1 MKIGFVGLGR
11 MGGALARRLMRE
23 HRLSVYDLR
32 PEVREAF
39 AAEGAEAM
47 PSPVALARQCD
58 LVLTCLPTSAEVR
71 EVIFGADGLAA
82 GLKKGSLI
90 ADMTTGDPNQT
101 RQMAEMLKAQEI
113 ELIDAPVSGGP
124 HGAVAGTIAIIVG
137 ATVEQFARVRPVF
150 AAISPNIFH
159 TGGVGTGQIMKLV
172 NNVIAAGVRAAT
184 FEAVALGVKNGLDLK
199 TCVDILQKG
208 TARSYTTELA
218 LPGLLDPN
226 RKMTFSLG
234 LMHKDVRLATDV
246 AAQSGVPMPLASA
259 VREVFLTAI
268 NELGYETDLNDL
280 IRVCERQAR
289 VDIVPA

>member
-1 MKIGFVGLGR
+1 MRIGFVGLGR

-23 HRLSVYDLR
+23 HHLCVFDLR
-32 PEVREAF
+32 PEVLQAF

-47 PSPVALARQCD
+47 QSAAALAEKCD

-71 EVIFGADGLAA
+71 DVIFGAEGLAA
-82 GLKKGSLI
+82 HMKKGSLI
-90 ADMTTGDPNQT
+90 ADMTTGDPNAT
-101 RQMAEMLKAQEI
+101 RQMADALAVKGI
-113 ELIDAPVSGGP
+113 DLIDAPVSGGP
-124 HGAVAGTIAIIVG
+124 HGAAAGTIAIIVG
-137 ATVEQFARVRPVF
+137 ATDSQFERVRQVF
-150 AAISPNIFH
+150 ATISPNVFH

-199 TCVDILQKG
+199 TCVDILAKG

-246 AAQSGVPMPLASA
+246 ASQSGVPMPVASA
-259 VREVFLTAI
+259 VREVFQTAI

-280 IRVCERQAR
+280 IKVCERQAR
-289 VDIVPA
+289 VEIVPV

>member
-23 HRLSVYDLR
+23 HRLQVFDIR
-32 PEVREAF
+32 PEVRDAF
-39 AAEGAEAM
+39 AREGAEPMA
-47 PSPVALARQCD
+47 SLTALAKACD
-58 LVLTCLPTSAEVR
+58 VVLTCLPTSAEVR

-82 GLKKGSLI
+82 GMKKGGLI
-90 ADMTTGDPNQT
+90 ADMTTGDPNAT
-101 RQMAEMLKAQEI
+101 RQMAEVLKGKGI
-113 ELIDAPVSGGP
+113 DLIDAPVSGGP
-124 HGAVAGTIAIIVG
+124 HGATAGTIAIIVG
-137 ATVEQFARVRPVF
+137 ALADQFEQVKPVF
-150 AAISPNIFH
+150 TAISPNVFH

-199 TCVDILQKG
+199 TCVDILAKG

-246 AAQSGVPMPLASA
+246 ASQSGVPMPLASA
-259 VREVFLTAI
+259 VREVYQTAI

-289 VDIVPA
+289 VDIVPG

>member
-11 MGGALARRLMRE
+11 MGGALARRLMLK
-23 HRLSVYDLR
+23 HRLYMYDLR
-32 PEVREAF
+32 PEVRQVF
-39 AAEGAEAM
+39 AHEGAEAM
-47 PSPVALARQCD
+47 PSPVALAKECD

-82 GLKKGSLI
+82 GLKKGAI
-90 ADMTTGDPNQT
+90 VADMTTGDPNAT
-101 RQMAEMLKAQEI
+101 RQMAEALQAHEI

-137 ATVEQFARVRPVF
+137 ATPAQFEQVRPVF

-184 FEAVALGVKNGLDLK
+184 FEGVALGVKNGLDLK
-199 TCVDILQKG
+199 TCVDILAKG

-259 VREVFLTAI
+259 VREVFLAAI

-289 VDIVPA
+289 VAIVPA